1 MSRVVISGFYGF
13 HNIGDEA
20 ILKALIDHLRKLNPS
35 IQITVLSHNPS
46 ETEIAYGVKAVK
58 RHDAWKVFKAIANAD
73 FLLSGGGSLLQ
84 DDTSARS
91 IHYYLSI
98 IRMGLMMKKKVFLI
112 SNGIGP
118 IIREG
123 NKRQVARVL
132 NRVNHITVRDF
143 NSKKLLI
150 HLGVAEDKISVSAD
164 MVMAMNRQP
173 DKLGKEILD
182 ALNIQDQNRER
193 IGIAIRNKDFKDD
206 QRKKQLIDLAHR
218 LSLKYTVIFVPF
230 YFEDDA
236 KIAKWLKPNVSEHV
250 YFIENKY
257 AADEVMSLMQQFKL
271 LIGSRLHSL
280 IFSLVAEVPF
290 IGISYDPKIENFMEM
305 FSMKPVCAMHD
316 FDVNK
321 ISESVDAMETDY
333 ETNKTR
339 IIEAKQMLE
348 KQLTVNDLMLKEVI

>member
-20 ILKALIDHLRKLNPS
+20 ILKALIDHLRKMNPA
-35 IQITVLSHNPS
+35 IQITVLSHNPI
-46 ETEIAYGVKAVK
+46 ETEKDYGVDAIK
-58 RHDAWKVFKAIANAD
+58 RHDAWKVFRAISKAD

-98 IRMGLMMKKKVFLI
+98 IRMGLMMKKKVYLI

-123 NKRQVARVL
+123 NKRQVAHVL

-143 NSKKLLI
+143 NSKKLLSQ
-150 HLGVAEDKISVSAD
+150 LGVREDKISVSAD
-164 MVMAMNRQP
+164 MVMAMDRQP
-173 DKLGKEILD
+173 DKMGLDILNALKIKEK
-182 ALNIQDQNRER
+182 NRDV
-193 IGIAIRNKDFKDD
+193 IGIAIRNKDFKDE
-206 QRKKQLIDLAHR
+206 QRKKQLIDMAHR
-218 LSLKYTVIFVPF
+218 LSSKYTVIFVPF
-230 YFEDDA
+230 YFDDDA
-236 KIAKWLKPNVSEHV
+236 KVAHWLKSSVSEHV

-257 AADEVMSLMQQFKL
+257 DASEVMSLMQQFKL

-290 IGISYDPKIENFMEM
+290 VGISYDPKIENFMEM
-305 FSMKPVCAMHD
+305 FHMKPVCAMRD
-316 FDVNK
+316 FDVDK
-321 ISESVDAMETDY
+321 IVAAVDEMEADY
-333 ETNKTR
+333 EMNKMR
-339 IIEAKQMLE
+339 IIEAKKMLE